1 MNQKINL
8 ADAVQNPNVQKMLG
22 LLAHTEGTDKLY
34 GYKTLVGGG
43 KVEDLSKHPN
53 IVGMTTK
60 DGKST
65 AAGRYQITGTTWRG
79 LQKKYGLGNDFSP
92 GAQDL
97 AAVALMKDAGA
108 LGAVLNGDFGKAINK
123 VKDIWVS
130 LPGSSTKNQ
139 REESWTQVNKYL
151 NGSAPTDQ
159 VERRAASSK
168 TIINPKQQ
176 NIKTA
181 NNQPTNTGVLD
192 DFDNWY
198 AQKQQGQAQQ
208 PAANATNNDP
218 ILSDFDSW
226 YATKQDKQQSGGILN
241 TISNAASTVADMFT
255 GNDRKTAETEALP
268 DYAGMPELNDL
279 TSMAGWKTGLGTL
292 LSNPEETAK
301 VIKANYPN
309 VEVKQDQKG
318 NYLLKSSADN
328 NWYAI
333 KPGFQISDIPRA
345 IGGVA
350 AFTPAG
356 RATSILGA
364 GAAGAATQAA
374 IEGSQAAAGG
384 EFNPSEVVTAGVLG
398 AATPAII
405 NAVKAAPSVIKNAGD
420 AVKNTATQVV
430 DKLETAALANQSPKM
445 GFNQQPQMGL
455 SQLGAKARRAAEGGI
470 GSGKS
475 TQEFAA
481 SAAPDAKTVEAAK
494 RLGID
499 QYLQP
504 DHVTTNQVFREI
516 SQAVKSIPGSEA
528 RMAEISGLGQIA
540 KKADDIIQQMG
551 GTTDVSVI
559 DTNVKTAMRTTQ
571 QQLEKKA
578 DDFYAQLRQGIPAQ
592 AEAPAENVLAFINQ
606 RAEDL
611 GGVENLSPMERMI
624 AKKLSPSTSA
634 KASGGMAE
642 ESIPK
647 LSTKQPTYALLD
659 DVRRDLTAARVKRQ
673 GSFKDA
679 DTGLIKKLEME
690 LKKDQAIV
698 VAQHGMKD
706 VFDQAQK
713 SVAIRKGLEDD
724 MVALF
729 GKELDKSIA
738 PALATATKALPAGD
752 PSKFIKLLKVVPE
765 EQRQQTVAA
774 GLLTAFG
781 KNAKNGDLNFNSY
794 ANWYEGL
801 LRNKKSYAAIMNNL
815 PKESRQQL
823 KDLYRV
829 SNGIRLASRERI
841 ETGRLN
847 AALGE
852 LKDPDTAMSNL
863 YSIARRSIVGLAIEA
878 VTTSLGM
885 PGAGISAGIAS
896 ALTKGKTPAL
906 KAVDA
911 LINSP
916 DFQILARSINTK
928 NEKAAIKK
936 MANSKNFIKVL
947 KITKNKEALKNREK
961 FLTALLK
968 SAAPKIQDNQNNQ
981 ERN

>member
-8 ADAVQNPNVQKMLG
+8 ADAAQNPNVQKMLG
-22 LLAHTEGTDKLY
+22 LLAHTEGTDRLY

-65 AAGRYQITGTTWRG
+65 AFGRYQITGTTWQG
-79 LQKKYGLGNDFSP
+79 LQKKYGFSDFTP
-92 GAQDL
+92 RTQDL

-108 LGAVLNGDFGKAINK
+108 LNAVLSGDFAKAIDK
-123 VKDIWVS
+123 VKDVWVS
-130 LPGSSTKNQ
+130 LPGSKTKNQ

-181 NNQPTNTGVLD
+181 NNQPTNNADVLS

-198 AQKQQGQAQQ
+198 AKKQQGQSQQ
-208 PAANATNNDP
+208 PAASTTNNDP
-218 ILSDFDSW
+218 ILSDFDNW
-226 YATKQDKQQSGGILN
+226 YAAKQDKQQSGGILN
-241 TISNAASTVADMFT
+241 TISSAASSVADMFT
-255 GNDRKTAETEALP
+255 GNDRKTAETEAAQDITNLP
-268 DYAGMPELNDL
+268 EINLKSIGAIANP
-279 TSMAGWKTGLGTL
+279 
-292 LSNPEETAK
+292 LSNSDEVAQI
-301 VIKANYPN
+301 IK
-309 VEVKQDQKG
+309 KQLPQLPSWQDEKG
-318 NYLLKSSADN
+318 NYLFKSIADGKT
-328 NWYAI
+328 YAI
-333 KPGFQISDIPRA
+333 KPGLQWSDTLKLASPA
-345 IGGVA
+345 LAVAALPEVVGIGGLA
-350 AFTPAG
+350 
-356 RATSILGA
+356 
-364 GAAGAATQAA
+364 AAGAGVQALH
-374 IEGSQAAAGG
+374 ELYDKQSGG
-384 EFNPSEVVTAGVLG
+384 EFNVGNVALGGVTNAAGPIL
-398 AATPAII
+398 
-405 NAVKAAPSVIKNAGD
+405 NKAAGLVGKIVPNSIKNVGNT
-420 AVKNTATQVV
+420 VKNTATQVI
-430 DKLETAALANQSPKM
+430 DKLETAAFANQSPKM

-475 TQEFAA
+475 TQAFAA

-540 KKADDIIQQMG
+540 KKADEIIETIG
-551 GTTDVSVI
+551 GTTDVSVV

-611 GGVENLSPMERMI
+611 GGIENLSPMERMI

-706 VFDQAQK
+706 VFEQAQK

-863 YSIARRSIVGLAIEA
+863 YSIARRSIAGLAIEA

-916 DFQILARSINTK
+916 DFQMLTRSLGTK
-928 NEKAAIKK
+928 AEKTAIKK
-936 MANSKNFIKVL
+936 MANNKDFIKVL
-947 KITKNKEALKNREK
+947 KLTKNEKALKNREK
-961 FLTALLK
+961 FLTALLQTT
-968 SAAPKIQDNQNNQ
+968 APQLNKNQQQKKDNK
-981 ERN
+981 